1 MFYCLWCSSS
11 VREDTL
17 LEGSFLE
24 WFVMVKE
31 KSVLVVDEH
40 TSLTTITTIYK
51 VELNGRIHFKGKGDP
66 QYF

>member
-1 MFYCLWCSSS
+1 
-11 VREDTL
+11 